1 MGAHLPRTFAG
12 LFLIVPKYI
21 STCIWLISVCF
32 NDTMFSMVSL
42 HFRLNISCFAI
53 KITVFTIG
61 SLFALPSNIDVL
73 SRNSLVLILWV
84 NHTFKSCQMDACIG
98 QS

>member
-1 MGAHLPRTFAG
+1 MGAHLPRTSAR

-21 STCIWLISVCF
+21 STCILSVCF
-32 NDTMFSMVSL
+32 NDTMFSMVAL
-42 HFRLNISCFAI
+42 HFRSNISCFAI

-73 SRNSLVLILWV
+73 SRNTLVLILWE
-84 NHTFKSCQMDACIG
+84 NHTLKSCQIDARIG